1 MRRLTGHLAKA
12 RLIHRTNGERGAVAV
27 ITAVSLVVLLLAAAI
42 AIDVGLMAV
51 IVVAAFVILGPKI
64 NSLFNGLNFGT
75 AKTAA
80 E

>member
-1 MRRLTGHLAKA
+1 MLPILVTLQYVADAKNSIVDRLTREEK
-12 RLIHRTNGERGAVAV
+12 GA
-27 ITAVSLVVLLLAAAI
+27 TAVEYGLI
-42 AIDVGLMAV
+42 VGLMAV

-64 NSLFNGLNFGT
+64 NSLFNGLDFGT

>member
-1 MRRLTGHLAKA
+1 MLPILVTLQYVADTKNSIVDRLTREEK
-12 RLIHRTNGERGAVAV
+12 GA
-27 ITAVSLVVLLLAAAI
+27 TAVEYGLI
-42 AIDVGLMAV
+42 VGLMAV
-51 IVVAAFVILGPKI
+51 ILVAAFVILGPKI